1 MLQKRSGAALILERP
16 TRNDWSKVALRVML
30 DAAQDAGVVFE
41 PIRSTNTELKLP
53 SELYEFYKKAMVM
66 GRAVRNGQRASGF
79 TTPEIN
85 VLAGKYLH
93 CSANWNSVIKDSQ
106 GRITGAVKP
115 AKLVTFTNRP
125 DYRWQRTTYD
135 MDGNIIWK

>member
-1 MLQKRSGAALILERP
+1 MI
-16 TRNDWSKVALRVML
+16 

-41 PIRSTNTELKLP
+41 PILLKDDNLSLPAELNSLC
-53 SELYEFYKKAMVM
+53 EKAIIM
-66 GRAVRNGQRASGF
+66 GRAARNGQRASGF

-106 GRITGAVKP
+106 GRISGAVKP

-125 DYRWQRTTYD
+125 DESWQRTTYD